1 MRDVISMIM
10 LHKTITPPNNSLL
23 IISIYSFDEI
33 SYHMERPVWQG
44 TARGLQL
51 MVNKEALSLTGH
63 KEVSS
68 ANNHGSLE

>member
-10 LHKTITPPNNSLL
+10 LHKTVTPPNNSLL
-23 IISIYSFDEI
+23 IISIYGFDEV

-44 TARGLQL
+44 TEGSLQL
-51 MVNKEALSLTGH
+51 TVSKEALRLTGH